1 MAAQPMWNSPSIPLA
16 LTPTDLYVWQVA
28 LDQAEDDVA
37 HLHASL
43 SADER
48 ARADRFH
55 FDRDRR
61 RYIVARGRLRAII
74 GRYLDRAPGSLMFE
88 YGPQGKP
95 RLALLSGQLPLHFN
109 VAHSHEIALYAITLA
124 GEVGVDIEYTQRQV
138 RDIDQIAARFF
149 SSNEHAVYCTLPA
162 LDRRAAFLRCWTRK
176 EAFIKAIGEGLS
188 HPLDRFDV
196 TLAADQPAA
205 ILYIDGEPVESNTW
219 SLFHLEPAAD
229 YIGAVAIRGPVERLV
244 GWVHRG
250 EDVQ

>member
-1 MAAQPMWNSPSIPLA
+1 MWNSPAIPLA
-16 LTPTDLYVWQVA
+16 LTPTDLHVWRVA

-37 HLHASL
+37 HLRAGL
-43 SADER
+43 SADEQ

-61 RYIVARGRLRAII
+61 RYAVARGGLRALI
-74 GRYLDRAPGSLMFE
+74 GRYLDRAPGDLLFE

-95 RLALLSGQLPLHFN
+95 RLAPLSGQMPLHFN
-109 VAHSHEIALYAITLA
+109 LAHSHEMALYAITLA

-149 SSNEHAVYCTLPA
+149 SANENAVYCALPA
-162 LDRRAAFLRCWTRK
+162 LDRRAAFFRCWTRK

-196 TLAADQPAA
+196 TLAPNQPAA
-205 ILYIDGEPVESNTW
+205 ILSIDGEPVGSSTW

-229 YIGAVAIRGPVERLV
+229 YIGAVAVRGPVERLV
-244 GWVHRG
+244 GRACHG
-250 EDVQ
+250 EDVR